1 VSIARRSEL
10 EQRGIET
17 KALETCNPGGSIKL
31 RDRAVG
37 DQCGGIRFS
46 VRGEEMQLTHSL
58 LRDSLMALVFSLITP
73 KNFPV
78 MELKIP
84 CSCS

>member
-1 VSIARRSEL
+1 VIAL
-10 EQRGIET
+10 I
-17 KALETCNPGGSIKL
+17 CNLGESIKL
-31 RDRAVG
+31 AEQSAICVAGLDSR
-37 DQCGGIRFS
+37 
-46 VRGEEMQLTHSL
+46 VRGEEMRLTHSL
-58 LRDSLMALVFSLITP
+58 LRDSLMALISSLITP